1 MTLTSGVEP
10 KTGVA
15 IQAVGE
21 MGGSILTGADSNP
34 LCVLARQLDI
44 TWWGNTR
51 QVAARHRWKDDEWA
65 DGDHSLV

>member
-1 MTLTSGVEP
+1 MTLMSGVEP

-51 QVAARHRWKDDEWA
+51 QVAARHR
-65 DGDHSLV
+65 